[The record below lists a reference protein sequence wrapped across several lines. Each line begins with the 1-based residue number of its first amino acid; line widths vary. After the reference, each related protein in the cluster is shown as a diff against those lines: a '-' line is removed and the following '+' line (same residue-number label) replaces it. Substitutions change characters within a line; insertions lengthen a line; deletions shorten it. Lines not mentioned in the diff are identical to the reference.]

1 MQYRRDETS
10 TRQRD
15 EAQRQLIESAASGEL
30 AGDEDSK
37 DAEDDTKADGKST
50 KPDGA
55 AAAGE
60 GASKVMHLVLRAE
73 TVGALEAIEEAI
85 KGTTAIVCTTD

>member
-1 MQYRRDETS
+1 VQYRRDETS

-55 AAAGE
+55 AAGE